1 METQAVDVTLPDLEK
16 IWESEWELNLV
27 HAATQRVKRRVDP
40 QMYQI
45 FDFYVNKEWP
55 PEKVAKAFKI
65 TVNQVYLA
73 KHRILEAMKEEIAKI
88 EKNNI

>member
-1 METQAVDVTLPDLEK
+1 
-16 IWESEWELNLV
+16 ESEWELNLV